1 MNRYIL
7 YISTLIFFFFF
18 STNNLYS
25 QYSDPFSEKRKK
37 TYIKKNNH
45 RGLLA
50 SKAFFKKQNDS
61 FSNLKSQNG
70 IIGIDND
77 PFKIS
82 GKNKFKPTGIEEDSF
97 TKKQRKLAI
106 MNRYNKELVKKK
118 AKKSRKKYMKRQ
130 MG

>member
-7 YISTLIFFFFF
+7 YISTLIFFF
-18 STNNLYS
+18 SINNLYS
-25 QYSDPFSEKRKK
+25 QYRDPFSEKRKK
-37 TYIKKNNH
+37 IYIKKNNH

>member
-1 MNRYIL
+1 MENFLKIKKGK
-7 YISTLIFFFFF
+7 ILIFLLLFF
-18 STNNLYS
+18 N
-25 QYSDPFSEKRKK
+25 Q
-37 TYIKKNNH
+37 
-45 RGLLA
+45 LLI
-50 SKAFFKKQNDS
+50 
-61 FSNLKSQNG
+61 NG
-70 IIGIDND
+70 YALSYTKIDLG
-77 PFKIS
+77 IS

>member
-7 YISTLIFFFFF
+7 YISTLIFFF
-18 STNNLYS
+18 SINNLYS
-25 QYSDPFSEKRKK
+25 QYRDPFSEKRKK

-45 RGLLA
+45 RGLLS

>member
-7 YISTLIFFFFF
+7 YISTLIFFF
-18 STNNLYS
+18 SINNLYS
-25 QYSDPFSEKRKK
+25 QYRDPFSEKRKK

>member
-25 QYSDPFSEKRKK
+25 QYRDPFSEKRKK

-50 SKAFFKKQNDS
+50 YKAFFKKQNDS

>member
-18 STNNLYS
+18 STNNLHS
-25 QYSDPFSEKRKK
+25 QYRDPFSEKRKK

-45 RGLLA
+45 TGLLA

>member
-25 QYSDPFSEKRKK
+25 QYRDPFSEKRKK

-45 RGLLA
+45 RGLLS

-97 TKKQRKLAI
+97 TKKQRKL
-106 MNRYNKELVKKK
+106 ELIEL
-118 AKKSRKKYMKRQ
+118 
-130 MG
+130 MGGDSQEVNDYASKLLERSAA

>member
-7 YISTLIFFFFF
+7 YISTLIFFF
-18 STNNLYS
+18 SINNLYS
-25 QYSDPFSEKRKK
+25 QYRDPFSEKRKK

-45 RGLLA
+45 RGLLS

-82 GKNKFKPTGIEEDSF
+82 GKNKFKPTGIEGDSF

>member
-25 QYSDPFSEKRKK
+25 QYRAPFSEKRKK

-77 PFKIS
+77 PFQIS
-82 GKNKFKPTGIEEDSF
+82 GKNKFKPTAIEEDSF

-106 MNRYNKELVKKK
+106 MNRKNKELVKKK
-118 AKKSRKKYMKRQ
+118 AKKRRKK
-130 MG
+130 

>member
-18 STNNLYS
+18 SKNNLYS
-25 QYSDPFSEKRKK
+25 QYRDPFSEKRKK

-50 SKAFFKKQNDS
+50 SNAFFKKQNDS

-77 PFKIS
+77 PFKIL

-106 MNRYNKELVKKK
+106 INRYNKELVKKK

>member
-7 YISTLIFFFFF
+7 YISTLIFFF
-18 STNNLYS
+18 SINNLYS
-25 QYSDPFSEKRKK
+25 QYRDPFSEKRKK

-70 IIGIDND
+70 ITGIDND